1 MFTKSRIEEI
11 TKLISDSPFGKED
24 QGEASG
30 SMSRIGKTLFRE
42 LYGKFIGSGDG
53 SVGIAEGTCVG
64 SVGGVG
70 VRGRTIGIVGIFFI
84 VLASSFVSLSE

>member
-53 SVGIAEGTCVG
+53 V
-64 SVGGVG
+64 
-70 VRGRTIGIVGIFFI
+70 
-84 VLASSFVSLSE
+84 